1 MHWAKYFDFNR
12 GRFQLGI
19 VFAVAGLMLMTCRLP
34 NDRAQ
39 NLVADLADQDI
50 VAITLGDE
58 YFTED
63 PVLIGAITHELRHA
77 TSRLNLRQPASN
89 MANEICVFTKFDRRT
104 CVVETGPN
112 SYADNI
118 SDAMNKILPKMER
131 VGPGIGPTLITT
143 DAWRNEKRFN

>member
-1 MHWAKYFDFNR
+1 
-12 GRFQLGI
+12 
-19 VFAVAGLMLMTCRLP
+19 MLMTCRLP

-63 PVLIGAITHELRHA
+63 PALIGAITHELCHA
-77 TSRLNLRQPASN
+77 SSRLKLRQPASD

-104 CVVETGPN
+104 CVIETGSN
-112 SYADNI
+112 SFADNI

-131 VGPGIGPTLITT
+131 VGPGVGPTLISP

>member
-1 MHWAKYFDFNR
+1 MVS
-12 GRFQLGI
+12 G
-19 VFAVAGLMLMTCRLP
+19 
-34 NDRAQ
+34 
-39 NLVADLADQDI
+39 LADRDI

-63 PVLIGAITHELRHA
+63 PVLIGAITKELRDA
-77 TSRLNLRQPASN
+77 SSRLKLRQPASD

-104 CVVETGPN
+104 CVIETGPN

-131 VGPGIGPTLITT
+131 VGPGVGPTLITT

>member
-1 MHWAKYFDFNR
+1 MRWVAYVHFYRA
-12 GRFQLGI
+12 RFQFGI
-19 VFAVAGLMLMTCRLP
+19 ILSAACLMLMTCRLP
-34 NDRAQ
+34 NDGPQAM
-39 NLVADLADQDI
+39 VSGLADRDI

-63 PVLIGAITHELRHA
+63 PVLIGAITKELRDA
-77 TSRLNLRQPASN
+77 SSRLKLRQPASD

-104 CVVETGPN
+104 CVIETGPN

-131 VGPGIGPTLITT
+131 VGPGVGPTLITT